1 MQDLFGNLILGFSV
15 AFTPANLLACLVGCL
30 GGTLVGVL
38 PGIGPVT
45 TIALMLPVT
54 FYLPPE
60 SGLIMLAGIFYG
72 AQYGGS
78 TTAILVNIP
87 GETSSVVTAIDGY
100 QMAQQGR
107 AGPALAVAALA
118 SVFAGTVATVLIC
131 IAAPPLA
138 VVGKSFGAPEYC
150 TLMLLGLV
158 GSVVI
163 ASGSVLKAFAMV
175 LLGLLLGIVG
185 IDVNSGD
192 ARFTFGVTALLDGID
207 FVPIS
212 VGLFGLGEVIS
223 NLRGME
229 YRMVAEKKLKLW
241 PSGDDFRKAF
251 PSTLRGTA
259 VGSVIGLLPGGG
271 AALSSFMAYVLEK
284 KVARDPSIFGKGA
297 VQGVAG
303 PESANNAGA
312 QTSFIPMLTLGIPGN
327 AVMAVMVAALM
338 IHGIS
343 PGPGVMTDRP
353 QLFWGLIASMFIGN
367 VMLVIINLPLIGI
380 WIRLLQVPFRLL
392 YLAIISFCAIGAYAF
407 RGNPA
412 DVLIAIMFGMLGYF
426 FVKYR
431 CEAPPLLLGFVL
443 GPQMEENLRRS
454 MLISGGDFRIF
465 IERPISLGL
474 LLAAALLVLLIV
486 LPTVRKTREEAFQ
499 ED

>member
-1 MQDLFGNLILGFSV
+1 MQDLFSNLALGFSV

-45 TIALMLPVT
+45 TIALLLPVT

-78 TTAILVNIP
+78 TTAILVNMP
-87 GETSSVVTAIDGY
+87 GETSAVVTAIDGHE
-100 QMAQQGR
+100 MARQGR

-118 SVFAGTVATVLIC
+118 SVFAGMVATVLIC

-138 VVGKSFGAPEYC
+138 IVGKSFGAPEYC
-150 TLMLLGLV
+150 SLMMLGLI

-163 ASGSVLKAFAMV
+163 ANGSVLKAFAMV

-192 ARFTFGVTALLDGID
+192 ARFTFGLTTLMDGID

-212 VGLFGLGEVIS
+212 VGLFGLGEIIA
-223 NLRGME
+223 NLRHTEHRAVPEG
-229 YRMVAEKKLKLW
+229 KLRLM
-241 PSGDDFRKAF
+241 PSADDFRKAI
-251 PSTLRGTA
+251 PAALRGTA
-259 VGSVIGLLPGGG
+259 VGSVIGVLPGGG
-271 AALSSFMAYVLEK
+271 AALSSFMAYMLEK

-297 VQGVAG
+297 IQGVAG
-303 PESANNAGA
+303 PEAANNAGA

-343 PGPGVMTDRP
+343 PGPGVMTERP
-353 QLFWGLIASMFIGN
+353 QLFWGVIASMFIGN

-380 WIRLLQVPFRLL
+380 WISLLRIPYRLL
-392 YLAIISFCAIGAYAF
+392 YLAIVVFCAIGSYAF
-407 RGNPA
+407 RGNPL
-412 DVLIAIMFGMLGYF
+412 DVFVAAFFGVLGYF
-426 FVKYR
+426 FLRYR

-454 MLISGGDFRIF
+454 MLISGGEFGIF
-465 IERPISLGL
+465 VQRPISLGL
-474 LLAAALLVLLIV
+474 LIAGAALLALIV
-486 LPTVRKTREEAFQ
+486 LPTFRRTREAAL
-499 ED
+499 

>member
-1 MQDLFGNLILGFSV
+1 
-15 AFTPANLLACLVGCL
+15 
-30 GGTLVGVL
+30 
-38 PGIGPVT
+38 
-45 TIALMLPVT
+45 MLPVT

-118 SVFAGTVATVLIC
+118 SVFAGMVATVLIC
-131 IAAPPLA
+131 VAAPPLA
-138 VVGKSFGAPEYC
+138 IVGKSFGAPEYC
-150 TLMLLGLV
+150 SLMLLGLV

-175 LLGLLLGIVG
+175 FLGLLLGIVG

-192 ARFTFGVTALLDGID
+192 ARFTFGITALLDGID

-223 NLRGME
+223 NLRGVE
-229 YRMVAEKKLKLW
+229 YRLVSEKKLRLW
-241 PSGDDFRKAF
+241 PSADDFRKAW
-251 PSTLRGTA
+251 PATLRGTA
-259 VGSVIGLLPGGG
+259 VGSIIGLLPGGG
-271 AALSSFMAYVLEK
+271 AALSSFMAYVIEK

-303 PESANNAGA
+303 PEAANNAGA

-343 PGPGVMTDRP
+343 PGPGVMTERP
-353 QLFWGLIASMFIGN
+353 GLFWGLIASMFIGN

-392 YLAIISFCAIGAYAF
+392 YLAIIAFCAIGAYAF

-412 DVLIAIMFGMLGYF
+412 DVLIATLFGVLGYF

-431 CEAPPLLLGFVL
+431 CEAAPLLLGFVL

-454 MLISGGDFRIF
+454 MLISGGDFAIF
-465 IERPISLGL
+465 VQRPISLGL
-474 LLAAALLVLLIV
+474 LLASTVLIFLII

>member
-1 MQDLFGNLILGFSV
+1 MGDLFNNLVLGFSV

-100 QMAQQGR
+100 QMAQKGR
-107 AGPALAVAALA
+107 AGPALSVAALA
-118 SVFAGTVATVLIC
+118 SVFAGTIATILIC

-138 VVGKSFGAPEYC
+138 VIGKSFGAPEYC
-150 TLMLLGLV
+150 ALMLLGLV

-175 LLGLLLGIVG
+175 LLGLTLGIVG

-192 ARFTFGVTALLDGID
+192 ARFTFGITSLMDGID

-223 NLRGME
+223 NLRGVE
-229 YRMVAEKKLKLW
+229 YRMVTEKKLRLW
-241 PSGDDFRKAF
+241 PSGDDFRKAA
-251 PSTLRGTA
+251 PAALRGTA

-271 AALSSFMAYVLEK
+271 AALSAFMAYVLEK
-284 KVARDPSIFGKGA
+284 KVAKDPSIFGKGA

-303 PESANNAGA
+303 PEAANNAGA

-338 IHGIS
+338 IHGIA

-367 VMLVIINLPLIGI
+367 VMLVVINLPLIGI

-392 YLAIISFCAIGAYAF
+392 YLAIIAFCAIGSYAF
-407 RGNPA
+407 RGNPT
-412 DVLIAIMFGMLGYF
+412 DVMIATMFGVLGYF
-426 FVKYR
+426 FIKYK

-454 MLISGGDFRIF
+454 MLISGGDFKIF
-465 IERPISLGL
+465 AERPISLGL
-474 LLAAALLVLLIV
+474 LIVTAIMIMLIV
-486 LPTVRKTREEAFQ
+486 LPSIRKTREEAFQ